1 MIKTSRLALFA
12 AVTIVA
18 AGAFAG
24 STRPSAALDTSWLA
38 NKPFMNCLRNAHKV
52 VATYPIN
59 QQRELHDRLTRACNR
74 GYLSNTPNHP
84 W

>member
-1 MIKTSRLALFA
+1 MTSRIALFA
-12 AVTIVA
+12 VATIVA
-18 AGAFAG
+18 IGTFAG

-59 QQRELHDRLTRACNR
+59 QQRALDDRLTRACNR
-74 GYLSNTPNHP
+74 GYLTNTPNHP
-84 W
+84 Y